1 MTLLS
6 TISNESINDNLK
18 KRFQNGE
25 IYVSVCGRGEESS
38 ADHMVDVYR
47 PRLDL
52 RQPVQR

>member
-6 TISNESINDNLK
+6 TISNESINENLK

-25 IYVSVCGRGEESS
+25 IYVGLHKAGLDENLIPI
-38 ADHMVDVYR
+38 DVHR

-52 RQPVQR
+52 RQPVPG